1 MNNFTDDSLAPV
13 SKGMVEIQSRFL
25 GVSSPSFLRLHSN
38 FHGLRYFMYHYPL
51 ASGIV
56 GITFISIFVCSILL
70 LILGNLLD
78 PVTSSEVELPPRMA
92 SKSEQLHS
100 KLKNCPNFE
109 KVMHKVNEMKDIK
122 DPNETS
128 PRQRLVTAQYQH
140 DLSNKY

>member
-78 PVTSSEVELPPRMA
+78 PVTSSEVESTRMA

-109 KVMHKVNEMKDIK
+109 KVMHKVNEMKDTK

-128 PRQRLVTAQYQH
+128 PRQRQVRAQYHH
-140 DLSNKY
+140 DLSNCN